1 MKRKWKVTGK
11 FCLLGINGKILK
23 ESIFLN
29 KIVMAS
35 TPKNAF
41 NDAKSSLSAVF
52 VKKYNQE
59 VTLRQLSKFVKVIRQ

>member
-1 MKRKWKVTGK
+1 
-11 FCLLGINGKILK
+11 
-23 ESIFLN
+23 
-29 KIVMAS
+29 MAS